1 MSEADWIDTGIPT
14 ARIATLTVA
23 GPGALAIIW
32 ADGARAGRSEII
44 DLMPIIGTY
53 KVYRPLRGN
62 PKLFATARLI
72 DDGYAV
78 AWDGLDADM
87 SAETIAA
94 HAEQRYKETA

>member
-1 MSEADWIDTGIPT
+1 M
-14 ARIATLTVA
+14 
-23 GPGALAIIW
+23 
-32 ADGARAGRSEII
+32 
-44 DLMPIIGTY
+44 
-53 KVYRPLRGN
+53 
-62 PKLFATARLI
+62 FATAPLI